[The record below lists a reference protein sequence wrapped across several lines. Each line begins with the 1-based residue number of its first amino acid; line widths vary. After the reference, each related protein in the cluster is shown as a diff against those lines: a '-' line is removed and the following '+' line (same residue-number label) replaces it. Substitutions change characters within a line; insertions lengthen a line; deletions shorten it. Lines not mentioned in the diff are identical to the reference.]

1 MNRIKYI
8 IISSLIALIVLSIVT
23 YFINLKT
30 NETFVEIAIANND
43 IKEGESLTVKNIKW
57 IKVDTTRINKEN
69 YITRDNAQGYQGY
82 ILNTNIYNGQ
92 VICKVNL
99 IQSEEFLAKVEG
111 MEYIA
116 LPIKSAT
123 EGVCYKL
130 KKGDRITVYYTA
142 KKKLVDGVLKEKKKI
157 YSTGTSETLV
167 TCLLYE
173 NLEIIAMTNNIG
185 QDTSG
190 TTVTDIVV
198 RLSQNEALEL
208 ANLKEQG
215 TFTLAIK

>member
-1 MNRIKYI
+1 M
-8 IISSLIALIVLSIVT
+8 
-23 YFINLKT
+23 
-30 NETFVEIAIANND
+30 
-43 IKEGESLTVKNIKW
+43 
-57 IKVDTTRINKEN
+57 
-69 YITRDNAQGYQGY
+69 
-82 ILNTNIYNGQ
+82 
-92 VICKVNL
+92 ICKANL

-142 KKKLVDGVLKEKKKI
+142 KKKLVDGVLKDKKKI

-198 RLSQNEALEL
+198 RLSQSEALEL